1 MYYSLYPP
9 PYLIV
14 RLFYLKKENK
24 GAAVQEDGQTM
35 KELMNARLLSPSVR
49 LYVVPWRNV
58 LLVLVVVVDREKD
71 IVNGLLL
78 E

>member
-1 MYYSLYPP
+1 
-9 PYLIV
+9 
-14 RLFYLKKENK
+14 LKNENK

-35 KELMNARLLSPSVR
+35 KELMNARLSPSVR
-49 LYVVPWRNV
+49 LYVVPGRNV
-58 LLVLVVVVDREKD
+58 LLLLVVVLDREKD

>member
-1 MYYSLYPP
+1 
-9 PYLIV
+9 
-14 RLFYLKKENK
+14 LKNENK

-35 KELMNARLLSPSVR
+35 KELMNARLSPSVR
-49 LYVVPWRNV
+49 LYVVPRRNV
-58 LLVLVVVVDREKD
+58 LLLLLVVVVDREKD